1 MVKRLE
7 AQSKKH
13 NKMTLET
20 KLKLAP
26 WMETQCSRQAP
37 TESKQS
43 VAKAKY
49 TINQHG
55 LVQQIIT
62 KCVVCGKHSA
72 SFRVYKGEYDHSFPQ
87 EA

>member
-1 MVKRLE
+1 
-7 AQSKKH
+7 
-13 NKMTLET
+13 MTLET

-72 SFRVYKGEYDHSFPQ
+72 SFRVYKVSMINPSLKKHRYPVGEKYKN
-87 EA
+87 